1 MTKTTKRA
9 TAHLA
14 ALVDELP
21 NLITG
26 LDQEIQSITETM
38 AGLKRQGLVYASPFW
53 KRDKSG
59 QP

>member
-38 AGLKRQGLVYASPFW
+38 AGLKRQGLV
-53 KRDKSG
+53 
-59 QP
+59 

>member
-26 LDQEIQSITETM
+26 LDQEIQSIT
-38 AGLKRQGLVYASPFW
+38 G
-53 KRDKSG
+53 SG
-59 QP
+59 EQWNREVS